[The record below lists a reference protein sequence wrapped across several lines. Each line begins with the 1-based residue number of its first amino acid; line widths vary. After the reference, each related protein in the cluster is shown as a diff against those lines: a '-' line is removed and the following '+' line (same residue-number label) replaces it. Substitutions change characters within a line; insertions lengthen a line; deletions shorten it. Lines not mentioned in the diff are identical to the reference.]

1 MSNILYEVLLEPHL
15 NNDKVFLVHDD
26 NSQTTYRE
34 FLELAS
40 TLAHQLS
47 EIGIQPDDKLI
58 VKASKSK
65 YSLALYAA
73 SILTGSVYIPLNT
86 SFTLVETEY
95 FIKDAKP
102 LFIICDDNSAKE
114 LEEISSSVDAK
125 FLILNDDGSGSL
137 TKDLDLFPN
146 YFKAVD
152 RNANDLVSLLYTSG
166 TTGQSKGAMLTQEN
180 LLTNSQSLCLLW
192 EIKEKDILIHAL
204 PIYHTHGLFVAV
216 NTSLL
221 SGATIR
227 FIKNFNLD
235 LIIEAIPSSTILMGV
250 PTFYTRLLKDN
261 RLNSEL
267 TKNMR
272 LFISGSAPLRAETHK
287 EFEKITGHQI
297 LERYG
302 MTETNMNSS
311 NPYNGIRKPGT
322 VGLPLNDIDIIIT
335 NPDTGDILN
344 QGEVGMIEIKGPN
357 IFKGYFNMP
366 EKTKKE
372 FRPNGYFITGDMGM
386 FDEDGYLTIVGREK
400 DLIISGGYN
409 IYPKEIEDTINEVGE
424 VLECAVVGVPNE
436 DLGEVPIAVIVT
448 SSRKKEEDL
457 ENIKKNIQLKLA
469 KFKNPHSYF
478 FINELPRN
486 TMGKVQKNKLRN
498 DYS

>member
-1 MSNILYEVLLEPHL
+1 M
-15 NNDKVFLVHDD
+15 
-26 NSQTTYRE
+26 
-34 FLELAS
+34 
-40 TLAHQLS
+40 
-47 EIGIQPDDKLI
+47 
-58 VKASKSK
+58 
-65 YSLALYAA
+65 
-73 SILTGSVYIPLNT
+73 
-86 SFTLVETEY
+86 
-95 FIKDAKP
+95 
-102 LFIICDDNSAKE
+102 
-114 LEEISSSVDAK
+114 
-125 FLILNDDGSGSL
+125 
-137 TKDLDLFPN
+137 
-146 YFKAVD
+146 
-152 RNANDLVSLLYTSG
+152 
-166 TTGQSKGAMLTQEN
+166 
-180 LLTNSQSLCLLW
+180 
-192 EIKEKDILIHAL
+192 
-204 PIYHTHGLFVAV
+204 FVAV

-272 LFISGSAPLRAETHK
+272 LFISGSAPLMTETHI

-335 NPDTGDILN
+335 NLDTGDILN

-372 FRPNGYFITGDMGM
+372 FRPNGYFITGDMGI
-386 FDEDGYLTIVGREK
+386 FDQDGYLTIVGREK

-409 IYPKEIEDTINEVGE
+409 IYPKEIEDTINELGE

-448 SSRKKEEDL
+448 SSRKKEKDL

-478 FINELPRN
+478 FIDELPRN
-486 TMGKVQKNKLRN
+486 TMGKVQKNKLRD